1 MPQLFAYKA
10 RNLSGK
16 LLTGKIEAES
26 RDAAIAQLRNRNYYV
41 VQINPA
47 MDFKLDLD
55 KLLNLKI
62 KVKDLAVFCRQA
74 ATMIEAG
81 IPLLQC
87 LNILTQQTESK
98 KLREILKAVVM
109 DIENGKS
116 LSEAFRIHQRY
127 LPGIFIDMLTAGEVS
142 GTLDQAMDRLA
153 NQFEKDHELKEKIKS
168 AMTYPLVIG
177 AFAFLAMVILLVV
190 VVPVFVEIFEQVG
203 AELPLPTR
211 IMLGVSKACTNFWYL
226 ILPAPLLL
234 YFGLKSFAAT
244 DRGKVITDRL
254 LLKLPVYGKLT
265 QKTITARF
273 ARTLATLLKSGVPLM
288 QSLETVEN
296 VVGNTQVTKIIKAAR
311 ENIKEGENM
320 SPILLNASFFPP
332 MAVNMIAIGEESGA
346 LDALLEKVAIYYE
359 QEVETL
365 VAKLSSVIEPLMIAG
380 VGIMVGFIAVSIYL
394 PLFGLSGA
402 MQGGTGLN

>member
-47 MDFKLDLD
+47 VDFKLDLD

-98 KLREILKAVVM
+98 KLREILRAVIM

-116 LSEAFRIHQRY
+116 LSEAFKVHQRY

-190 VVPVFVEIFEQVG
+190 VVPIFVEIFEQVG

-211 IMLGVSKACTNFWYL
+211 IMLGFSKACTNFWFL

-254 LLKLPVYGKLT
+254 LLKLPIYGNLT

-273 ARTLATLLKSGVPLM
+273 ARTLATLLKSGIPLL
-288 QSLETVEN
+288 QSLETVEK
-296 VVGNTQVTKIIKAAR
+296 VVGNTQVTKIIKALR
-311 ENIKEGENM
+311 ENIKEGESM
-320 SPILLNASFFPP
+320 SPILLSASFFPP

-359 QEVETL
+359 QEVEAL
-365 VAKLSSVIEPLMIAG
+365 VAKLSSIIEPLMIAG

-402 MQGGTGLN
+402 LQGGTGLN

>member
-26 RDAAIAQLRNRNYYV
+26 RDAAIAQLRNKNYYV
-41 VQINPA
+41 VQINTA

-190 VVPVFVEIFEQVG
+190 VVPIFVEIFEQVG

>member
-98 KLREILKAVVM
+98 KLREILKAVIM

-190 VVPVFVEIFEQVG
+190 VVPIFVEIFEQVG

-211 IMLGVSKACTNFWYL
+211 IMLGFSKACTNFWFL

-273 ARTLATLLKSGVPLM
+273 ARTLATLLKSGIPLL
-288 QSLETVEN
+288 QSLETVEK

-365 VAKLSSVIEPLMIAG
+365 VAKLSSIIEPLMIAG

-402 MQGGTGLN
+402 LQGGTGLN